1 MITRFVIF
9 VILIC
14 INFCFYQAG
23 IAKPVEETFSVKLL
37 EQIDFNNNLDNFNT
51 NLSTPSLALNE
62 NPILTFENFITYVR
76 NNYPDIISAKLEKQ
90 IASSKRLEAQGAFDP
105 SINSRNFYNHFNSSS
120 APGVDQSAFTS
131 DTSFDILTRQ
141 GARFGLG
148 AKYAE
153 GDIKT
158 PISPTGDTGE
168 YYIKLQIPLLR
179 DSINNS
185 SNIKEKSAKLN
196 EIIADFL
203 LYRSQLMITGSA
215 ANAYWDWVAA
225 KRTWDVESGLR
236 DLINGQVAFVG
247 EQSNL
252 GNLPQIATVE
262 AERELQSRIGKVNSS
277 LRILQNSTI
286 NLSKFLWNQ
295 NGHPCA
301 MPLPSQVPEFINPPK
316 AITMEELQEAKLR
329 SLATRPEFKAID
341 LTREISRLEHK
352 LAKNQILPRLDA
364 YLNQG
369 IETGQDSI
377 GPTLEAGINLS
388 LPLRVRSAKGQMQ
401 QAEFKIKQLN
411 LQERQLIQNVFMEIE
426 DTASQINTAYSRYI
440 AANSEYQL
448 SQKLED
454 AEREI
459 FAQGDSTL
467 FVVIR
472 RQRDTVVAKTEL
484 IKTITDY
491 YKARARF
498 MLVQGELI

>member
-1 MITRFVIF
+1 MIARFVIF

-14 INFCFYQAG
+14 INVCFFPAS
-23 IAKPVEETFSVKLL
+23 IAKSVGESFSLKLL
-37 EQIDFNNNLDNFNT
+37 EQIDFKNSLENFNM
-51 NLSTPSLALNE
+51 NLSA
-62 NPILTFENFITYVR
+62 PILSLTDSSTLTFANFISSVET
-76 NNYPDIISAKLEKQ
+76 NHPDIISAKLEKQ
-90 IASSKRLEAQGAFDP
+90 IASSKRLESQGAFDP
-105 SINSRNFYNHFNSSS
+105 SINSRNSYNHFNSSS

-141 GARFGLG
+141 GAKFGLG

-158 PISPTGDTGE
+158 PVSPTGDAGE

-196 EIIADFL
+196 ETIADFL
-203 LYRSQLMITGSA
+203 LYRTQLKVIESA
-215 ANAYWDWVAA
+215 SNAYWDWVAA
-225 KRTWDVESGLR
+225 KKTWDVENGLR
-236 DLINGQVAFVG
+236 DLINGQVAFVK
-247 EQSNL
+247 EQAEL
-252 GNLPQIATVE
+252 GNLPQIATIE
-262 AERELQSRIGKVNSS
+262 AERELQSRSGKVSSS
-277 LRILQNSTI
+277 LRTLQNTTI
-286 NLSKFLWNQ
+286 NLSKFLWSE
-295 NGHPCA
+295 NGHPSA
-301 MPLPSQVPEFINPPK
+301 MPDASQVPDLITPPQPL
-316 AITMEELQEAKLR
+316 AIDDLQEAKLN
-329 SLATRPEFKAID
+329 SLIARPEFKALD

-364 YLNQG
+364 YINQG
-369 IETGQDSI
+369 IETGENSI

-401 QAEFKIKQLN
+401 QAELKIKQLN

-426 DTASQINTAYSRYI
+426 DTASQINTAYSRYN
-440 AANSEYQL
+440 AANNEYIL

-454 AEREI
+454 AEQEI

-472 RQRDTVVAKTEL
+472 RQRDTVAANIEL
-484 IKTITDY
+484 IKTIADY
-491 YKARARF
+491 YKALAKF
-498 MLVQGELI
+498 SLVQGKQP